1 MSIDSRASA
10 LLLALAVA
18 LTGGPPP
25 SARAADGPPPRHAV
39 SLQLLHPLAT
49 SPDPA
54 TGTGVRLSL
63 LWGRSAAVTAF
74 DGGLVAT
81 GTDGDVRG
89 AQIVGA
95 YAGVDGDLAGFGFT
109 WGVHR
114 VGGDVR
120 GLQFASGAAWTAGA
134 VRGMQYGTLLGY
146 AGGGLRGVQIS
157 SLVTLNDRDG
167 RWAQLG
173 TVANVT
179 AGRFAGAQ
187 LASSFNLAGEELAGF
202 QFATLNLAGR
212 LRGVQLGAFNLAGD
226 VSGLQLGL
234 VNVARQHH
242 GVPLGLVNLADN
254 GRVDLL
260 AYATNVALANLAV
273 RTVVGPWR
281 STLAAGW
288 YEVDAAE
295 TSAGALAWHF
305 GRRLWGDARRSL
317 GLDVGLVHLIPRDAG
332 AAGAPRLHPSW
343 QARLTGEVML
353 GDRWGLHGAVGL
365 ETTGEA
371 YDEDA
376 ATEDGVLLAVGVVWR

>member
-1 MSIDSRASA
+1 MSLRPSAFVLLVFFGAALPASA
-10 LLLALAVA
+10 AAPA
-18 LTGGPPP
+18 G
-25 SARAADGPPPRHAV
+25 AADDPPPRHAV
-39 SLQLLHPLAT
+39 SLHLLHPVAT

-54 TGTGVRLSL
+54 TRTGVRLSL
-63 LWGRSAAVTAF
+63 LWGRSAAVTAL

-120 GLQFASGAAWTAGA
+120 GLQFASGAAWTTGA
-134 VRGMQYGTLLGY
+134 VRGVQYGTLLGY

-157 SLVTLNDRDG
+157 TLVTLNDRDG

-173 TVANVT
+173 TVANVN
-179 AGRFAGAQ
+179 AGGFAGAQ
-187 LASSFNLAGEELAGF
+187 LSSAFNFTGAELRGG
-202 QFATLNLAGR
+202 QLATLNVAGR
-212 LRGVQLGAFNLAGD
+212 LRGVQVGAFNVAGD
-226 VSGLQLGL
+226 ASGLQLGL
-234 VNVARQHH
+234 VNVAREHH
-242 GVPLGLVNLADN
+242 GVPVGLVNLADN

-281 STLAAGW
+281 STLTAGW
-288 YEVDAAE
+288 YEVDAVE
-295 TSAGALAWHF
+295 TSTGALAWHF

-317 GLDVGLVHLIPRDAG
+317 GVDVGLVHLIPEDAG
-332 AAGAPRLHPSW
+332 EAGAPRLHPSW
-343 QARLTGEVML
+343 QVRLTGEVML
-353 GDRWGLHGAVGL
+353 GERWGLHGAVGL

-371 YDEDA
+371 YEEDA
-376 ATEDGVLLAVGVVWR
+376 PTEDGVLLAGGVVWR